1 MSTVE
6 KAKTILDIQRLYSEG
21 RKITMLTAYDYPLAR
36 LLDGAGIDIVLV
48 GDSLGTVMAGYDT
61 TLPVTLNEMI
71 YHTRAVARG
80 IRHAVLVGDLP
91 FLSYQVDIS
100 EARRSAGRLVKEGG
114 AHAVKLEGG
123 VNVQN
128 TIRAIVD
135 MDIPV
140 MGHVGLTPQSVHR
153 MGGYRVQG
161 RHEEQAE
168 KILADALA
176 VEAAGAFSIVLE
188 GVPSELGRQITTEL
202 HIPTIGIGAGVHC
215 DGQVLVTHD
224 MLGLCDKFAPKFV
237 KKYVD
242 LGELLSRTFNTYI
255 EDVRN
260 GNFPKEEH
268 SFK

>member
-1 MSTVE
+1 MSTEE
-6 KAKTILDIQRLYSEG
+6 KPKTVLDIQRLYSEG
-21 RKITMLTAYDYPLAR
+21 QKITMLTAFDYPVAG
-36 LLDGAGIDIVLV
+36 LLDAAGIDIVLV

-61 TLPVTLNEMI
+61 TLPVTLDEMI

-80 IRHAVLVGDLP
+80 TRRAFLVSDLP
-91 FLSYQVDIS
+91 FLSYQVDIA

-114 AHAVKLEGG
+114 AQAVKLEGG
-123 VNVQN
+123 VHVEK

-161 RHEEQAE
+161 RREEQAE
-168 KILADALA
+168 KILADARA

-188 GVPSELGRQITTEL
+188 GVPKELGRQITAEL
-202 HIPTIGIGAGVHC
+202 GIPTIGIGAGVHC
-215 DGQVLVTHD
+215 DGQVLVTYD

-237 KKYVD
+237 KKYAD
-242 LGELLSRTFNTYI
+242 LGAILGRAFEAYI
-255 EDVRN
+255 EEVRD
-260 GNFPKEEH
+260 GTFPDDEH